1 MKANHSAPY
10 IGFKNKMLHFSDD
23 IEYVDILYSTI
34 KKEHIPSNA
43 TKLFFNQSPKK
54 HPSISRYSICDD
66 NRLQVIR
73 HLKSSIYSS
82 YIKILMKNLQF
93 TYEG

>member
-54 HPSISRYSICDD
+54 YQDTRYVMI
-66 NRLQVIR
+66 IGY
-73 HLKSSIYSS
+73 KSLDI
-82 YIKILMKNLQF
+82 
-93 TYEG
+93 

>member
-43 TKLFFNQSPKK
+43 TKLFFNQSPKN
-54 HPSISRYSICDD
+54 IRAYQDTRYVMI
-66 NRLQVIR
+66 IGY
-73 HLKSSIYSS
+73 KSLDI
-82 YIKILMKNLQF
+82 
-93 TYEG
+93 

>member
-43 TKLFFNQSPKK
+43 TKLFF
-54 HPSISRYSICDD
+54 
-66 NRLQVIR
+66 
-73 HLKSSIYSS
+73 
-82 YIKILMKNLQF
+82 
-93 TYEG
+93 

>member
-43 TKLFFNQSPKK
+43 TKFTIVSGKNPC
-54 HPSISRYSICDD
+54 SIR
-66 NRLQVIR
+66 
-73 HLKSSIYSS
+73 SS
-82 YIKILMKNLQF
+82 K
-93 TYEG
+93 EE